1 MRAEQ
6 ELERSGNDGPEAVAD
21 SVPVRRAS
29 QGTDSSKALQGGGCG
44 WSKGGRRAG
53 EVHNETGDHVGPR
66 GQV

>member
-29 QGTDSSKALQGGGCG
+29 QGTDSSKALQGGGA
-44 WSKGGRRAG
+44 AG
-53 EVHNETGDHVGPR
+53 AREEEEQARSTMKLEIV
-66 GQV
+66 